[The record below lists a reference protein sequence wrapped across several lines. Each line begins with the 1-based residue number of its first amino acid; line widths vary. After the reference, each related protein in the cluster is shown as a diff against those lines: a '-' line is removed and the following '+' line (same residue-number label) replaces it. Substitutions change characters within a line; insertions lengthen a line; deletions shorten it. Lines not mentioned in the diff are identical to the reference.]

1 MDTIYLP
8 INSTSDY
15 ACYTVRDKDTIR
27 AYKTRPSINSNS
39 DYTDFYINSH
49 YLQREG
55 NENWGN
61 WNSNLPICLDNSL
74 ITNDFEYRTDFA
86 DIMIIFLIFSIF
98 IFYFPI
104 KLFSRIFRRVAL

>member
-27 AYKTRPSINSNS
+27 AYKTRPAVNSNS
-39 DYTDFYINSH
+39 DYVDFYVNSH
-49 YLQREG
+49 YLQKDG
-55 NENWGN
+55 NESWGDRYYK
-61 WNSNLPICLDNSL
+61 LPNCLDNSL
-74 ITNDFEYRTDFA
+74 ITNNFEYRTDFA